1 MSHRCPAEFLKYQP
15 FFYSSLRRSL
25 FMEKVFLDQSPQALI
40 WGIQMGHTSV
50 SQTLVQSNQYR
61 LLSLILRI

>member
-1 MSHRCPAEFLKYQP
+1 
-15 FFYSSLRRSL
+15 
-25 FMEKVFLDQSPQALI
+25 MEKVFLDQSPQALI